1 MNPADAID
9 KTKTA
14 AVLLP
19 GDGERINVIGNSQT
33 IKLDGQMTN
42 GLFAMIEQ
50 NNKEGAGVPLH
61 VHTRE
66 DETLYVCEGEV
77 LFRVGEIE
85 ILAPTGTTVY
95 LPRGSSS
102 RLSREQTDACV
113 AGRLPGGSR
122 KNVSQIKRIAAR
134 PAEYGESHRDLCRV
148 RYLLPVAQTA

>member
-19 GDGERINVIGNSQT
+19 GDGERINVGGDSQT

-66 DETLYVCEGEV
+66 DETFYVCEGEV

-95 LPRGSSS
+95 LPRGVPHGF
-102 RLSREQTDACV
+102 RVNKPTRALLSAYP
-113 AGRLPGGSR
+113 AGVEKMFRRISELPSGPPDMAR
-122 KNVSQIKRIAAR
+122 IKQIC
-134 PAEYGESHRDLCRV
+134 AEYGI
-148 RYLLPVAQTA
+148 YFP

>member
-1 MNPADAID
+1 MNPVDAID

-19 GDGERINVIGNSQT
+19 GDGECINVGGDSQT

-66 DETLYVCEGEV
+66 DETFYVCEGEV

-95 LPRGSSS
+95 LPRGVPHGFRVNKPTRALLGAYPAGVEKMFR
-102 RLSREQTDACV
+102 RLSE
-113 AGRLPGGSR
+113 LPPGPPNME
-122 KNVSQIKRIAAR
+122 KITEIC
-134 PAEYGESHRDLCRV
+134 AEYGI
-148 RYLLPVAQTA
+148 YFP

>member
-19 GDGERINVIGNSQT
+19 GDGERINVIGDSQT
-33 IKLDGQMTN
+33 IKLDGHMTN
-42 GLFAMIEQ
+42 GPFAMIEK

-66 DETLYVCEGEV
+66 DETFYVCEGEV
-77 LFRVGEIE
+77 TFQVGEIE

-95 LPRGSSS
+95 LPRGVPLGF
-102 RLSREQTDACV
+102 RVNKTTRALLSV
-113 AGRLPGGSR
+113 YPAGAENMFRKLNELPLGPPDME
-122 KNVSQIKRIAAR
+122 KITQIC
-134 PAEYGESHRDLCRV
+134 AEYGI
-148 RYLLPVAQTA
+148 YFP

>member
-19 GDGERINVIGNSQT
+19 GDGERISVIGDSQT
-33 IKLDGQMTN
+33 IKLDGPMTN

-50 NNKEGAGVPLH
+50 NTQEGAGVPLH

-66 DETLYVCEGEV
+66 DESFYVCQGEV
-77 LFRVGEIE
+77 TFQVGEIE

-95 LPRGSSS
+95 LPRGVPHGFRVNKPTRALLCVYPAGAEQMFR
-102 RLSREQTDACV
+102 RLSKLPPGPPGMDKV
-113 AGRLPGGSR
+113 A
-122 KNVSQIKRIAAR
+122 QIC
-134 PAEYGESHRDLCRV
+134 AEYGIYFL
-148 RYLLPVAQTA
+148 